1 MRVRRLLFG
10 AVAVAPIAAALAG
23 GGCGGSLPVHDEN
36 GMTGSADAAG
46 YDGGRL
52 DGPLRLDAA
61 CAITLDSPPLT
72 PAAHG
77 PVGTVI
83 DYPTNPPSSGAHYP
97 YWAAFT
103 AYDHPVPRPYYVHD
117 LEHGAVVFLYKC
129 DGACPDVV
137 DTLRKAMAA
146 IPDDADCTGSG
157 VRVRALIVP
166 DPELDVPVA
175 AAAWG
180 WIYRAECAD
189 LRTLTDFAL
198 NHYAQGPENVCGD
211 GTDQL

>member
-1 MRVRRLLFG
+1 MLRGVKAGPL
-10 AVAVAPIAAALAG
+10 VALAAVVVACSSSSSSPGAAGDG
-23 GGCGGSLPVHDEN
+23 GPVLDFDGGS
-36 GMTGSADAAG
+36 
-46 YDGGRL
+46 RL
-52 DGPLRLDAA
+52 DGGP
-61 CAITLDSPPLT
+61 IH
-72 PAAHG
+72 PAAPCEVTIDA
-77 PVGTVI
+77 PVLQGAAHVKVG
-83 DYPTNPPSSGAHYP
+83 DAVAYDSNPPSSGPHYP
-97 YWAAFT
+97 IWAA
-103 AYDHPVPRPYYVHD
+103 YKEWDHSFPRPYYVHD

-129 DGACPDVV
+129 DGACPEIV

-146 IPDDADCTGSG
+146 IPDDADCVGSG